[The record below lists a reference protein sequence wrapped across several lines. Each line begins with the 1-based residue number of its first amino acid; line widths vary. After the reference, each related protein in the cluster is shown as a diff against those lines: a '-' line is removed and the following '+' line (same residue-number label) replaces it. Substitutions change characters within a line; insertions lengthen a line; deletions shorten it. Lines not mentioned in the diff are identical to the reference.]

1 MLKDKILA
9 QASMV
14 RSRALSC
21 ALDEAETQD
30 SRRSTS
36 SESNAIVVGMHTAA
50 REARERLD
58 SGEDP
63 PSVLAW
69 LISAW
74 VGVITL
80 NATSAFRKG
89 AALRST
95 QVPPRDAL
103 LLKEYPRLRKSIVDQ
118 SRYLSRFASDFV
130 DGVPEKKGRMS
141 FVNRSMLYANS
152 AKGYFNLGAMLAG
165 KNRDLV
171 FWNLGECEHC
181 TDCVALSVSGPYF
194 SDELPTVP
202 GMGHTKCGH
211 NCCCHLSIRPGAER
225 LLSPSRLAVGPLV
238 AAGGLR
244 APSRQE
250 ALSISDTRLREAYVA
265 RTAQDVDGDRS
276 AIIRRRDDLRS
287 EIDERISGLRI
298 NFPELLPLG
307 GPIALLFA
315 SSDSFE
321 EEFDEKSIDGAS
333 LMRLKSDQLDAAV
346 EGLLESLDDL

>member
-9 QASMV
+9 QASMI
-14 RSRALSC
+14 RSRALYC
-21 ALDEAETQD
+21 ALDEADTGDAE
-30 SRRSTS
+30 RSTS
-36 SESNAIVVGMHTAA
+36 SETNAVVVGMHTAA
-50 REARERLD
+50 REARQRLD

-63 PSVLAW
+63 SSVLAW

-95 QVPPRDAL
+95 QVPPTDAL
-103 LLKEYPRLRKSIVDQ
+103 LLKEYPRLRKAIVDQ
-118 SRYLSRFASDFV
+118 SRYLSGFANDFI
-130 DGVPEKKGRMS
+130 DGVPERKGRMS
-141 FVNRSMLYANS
+141 FVNRSMLYARS
-152 AKGYFNLGAMLAG
+152 AKGYFNLGALIANKG
-165 KNRDLV
+165 RDLV

-181 TDCVALSVSGPYF
+181 TDCVALAASGPYI

-202 GMGHTKCGH
+202 GLGHTKCGH
-211 NCCCHLSIRPGAER
+211 RCCCSLSIRPGAER
-225 LLSPSRLAVGPLV
+225 LLSPPSLAVGPLV
-238 AAGGLR
+238 AAGELR
-244 APSRQE
+244 APSREE
-250 ALSISDTRLREAYVA
+250 ALSISDARLREAYAA
-265 RTAQDVDGDRS
+265 RSAQDVDGDPS
-276 AIIRRRDDLRS
+276 ALIRRRDELRS

-298 NFPELLPLG
+298 NFPELLPLV